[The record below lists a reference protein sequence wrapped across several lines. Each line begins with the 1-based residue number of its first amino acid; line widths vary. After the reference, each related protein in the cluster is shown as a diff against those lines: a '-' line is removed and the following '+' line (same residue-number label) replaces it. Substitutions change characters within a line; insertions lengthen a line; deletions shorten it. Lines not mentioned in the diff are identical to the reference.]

1 MPIDFNKF
9 KKKEESLHETHPIK
23 IYDGLTRSGGLN
35 DLWRGQYLALE
46 KWQELRNKP
55 NLVVGLN
62 TGGGKTVIGLL
73 QGQALVNE
81 TQGRVFYLCGSIQL
95 IKQTADAAKSLG
107 LKVATYYNRKFEN
120 EREFNMGKVL
130 CITTYQ
136 ALFNGF
142 SRFAKDEI
150 SGLIFDD
157 SHVASHIIRDHYTL
171 HLSEDD
177 FPETYSTLINTV
189 KKYFEDIHSSQL
201 FEQVVNH
208 KNDPTVLFI
217 PMFVWEEAY
226 KKITQV
232 MVEEGVPTGS
242 STKYAWE
249 YLRDHLD
256 LCSVFLTSYS
266 IEITPFL
273 PPVHLSKF
281 MGENTKKIFLSA
293 TVQDNIDSIR
303 SFGFLPG
310 ERIAPKTRAGES
322 ERLIVTPYVNKE
334 LSEKLFEHVIDY
346 SKTNKVLVISS
357 SERRARRWRQHE
369 LTFSSEDFAQRVY
382 EFKSANSGLLVAPA
396 RFEGMDFPNDTC
408 RTLVIDGL
416 PSGTGHLEK
425 LMWNSLGEVK
435 SLQGTIASRVVQ
447 SLGRISRGNDD
458 YGIVYLFGNDL
469 ADWITRKPNRDRL
482 PRYICAQ
489 LELGERM
496 SESLTSIEELE
507 ELEKSVLERN
517 PGWSEL
523 HQEEVKNASVTSEQ
537 DSSESETEKEEKV
550 QLPIAE
556 THFIKHLWNRD
567 YVKAARKLEQ
577 HLDLLF
583 KDDKGLAAW
592 HSHWIGYCYLKAGDE
607 VTANIYLKRAAKSFR
622 VLGVIPEERERVVA
636 SPLIPDNESQSA
648 RILKVLSE
656 RGEIN
661 YGSFSQMDDRLSAL
675 SQAKIVSSNV
685 YEESIKWLGRYLGFQ
700 STRPDQESGIGRGPD
715 NFWLSSEVGIM
726 IESKSDKGGVAPY
739 SKKEVGQTHNHL
751 EWIKEEYPDI
761 HVNWKLMIAGPDVEA
776 AHAASPSKE
785 MNVWLPEEVHS
796 ISERIRQL
804 IRDTWK
810 ESTPATIYSELEK
823 NLKEAELT
831 HMDILNSLPE
841 RPIRK
846 SSHLRKTVNKSE

>member
-1 MPIDFNKF
+1 MPIDFSKF
-9 KKKEESLHETHPIK
+9 KKKEEVPRDTHPIK

-46 KWQELRNKP
+46 EWHELRANE

-120 EREFNMGKVL
+120 EREFNMGEVL

-142 SRFAKDEI
+142 SRFAKDDI

-171 HLSEDD
+171 SLSENE

-189 KKYFEDIHSSQL
+189 KGYYSNVHSSQL
-201 FEQVVNH
+201 FEQVVVH
-208 KNDPTVLFI
+208 KNDPTILFI
-217 PMFVWEEAY
+217 PMFVWKDAY
-226 KKITQV
+226 KKLAQV
-232 MVEEGVPTGS
+232 MVEEGVPTGH
-242 STKYAWE
+242 STKYSWE

-256 LCSVFLTSYS
+256 LCSVFLTSHS
-266 IEITPFL
+266 IEVTPFL
-273 PPVHLSKF
+273 PPVHLLKF
-281 MGENTKKIFLSA
+281 MGGNTRKIFLSA
-293 TVQDNIDSIR
+293 TVQDNIDFIR

-310 ERIAPKTRAGES
+310 EKIAPKTRAGES

-334 LSEKLFEHVIDY
+334 VSEKLFDHLLEY
-346 SKTNKVLVISS
+346 SKTNKVLVISN
-357 SERRARRWRQHE
+357 SERRARRWRSHE
-369 LTFSSEDFAQRVY
+369 MTFTSDDFAQRVS
-382 EFKSANSGLLVAPA
+382 EFKSASSGLLVAPA

-416 PSGTGHLEK
+416 PSGTGLLEK

-458 YGIVYLFGNDL
+458 YGIVYLLGNDL
-469 ADWITRKPNRDRL
+469 ADWITRKNNRNRL
-482 PRYICAQ
+482 SSYISAQ

-496 SESLTSIEELE
+496 TENLSSIEELK
-507 ELEKSVLERN
+507 ELESSILERN
-517 PGWSEL
+517 PSWAEL
-523 HQEEVKNASVTSEQ
+523 HQEEIKNASVTSEI
-537 DSSESETEKEEKV
+537 ESIEVAPEKDETEK
-550 QLPIAE
+550 LPIAE
-556 THFIKHLWNRD
+556 VNFIRHLWNRD

-577 HLDLLF
+577 HLDELF
-583 KDDKGLAAW
+583 KHDKGLAAW

-607 VTANIYLKRAAKSFR
+607 ITAEKYFKRASKSFR
-622 VLGVIPEERERVVA
+622 ILGAMPEVGEKTVV
-636 SPLIPDNESQSA
+636 SPLIPDNETQAA
-648 RILKVLSE
+648 RILKVLAE

-661 YGSFSQMDDRLSAL
+661 YGSFSQMDDRISAL
-675 SQAKIVSSNV
+675 SQVTNVSTNV
-685 YEESIKWLGRYLGFQ
+685 YEEALKWLGNYLGFQ

-715 NFWLSSEVGIM
+715 NFWLSSEVAIM
-726 IESKSDKGGVAPY
+726 IESKSEKGGVAPY
-739 SKKEVGQTHNHL
+739 SKKEVGQSHNHI
-751 EWIKEEYPDI
+751 EWIREDYPDI
-761 HVNWKLMIAGPDVEA
+761 KVNSKLMIAGPDVEA
-776 AHAASPSKE
+776 APAASPTEE
-785 MNVWLPEEVHS
+785 MNVWLPEEIYKLS
-796 ISERIRQL
+796 DRIRKL

-810 ESTPATIYSELEK
+810 ESTPATLYSELEK
-823 NLKEAELT
+823 NLIEANLT
-831 HMDILNSLPE
+831 HTDILNSLPE

-846 SSHLRKTVNKSE
+846 SSHIKITNG